1 MLAALV
7 LAALLLTAG
16 IGGAF
21 RLPGVAVLAA
31 LSLLWLVVIGPME
44 GPVLLSLTRSH
55 GLTGADLTGL
65 VGLGLAAHRW
75 SGLRRGNPRTP
86 TG

>member
-1 MLAALV
+1 
-7 LAALLLTAG
+7 
-16 IGGAF
+16 
-21 RLPGVAVLAA
+21 
-31 LSLLWLVVIGPME
+31 
-44 GPVLLSLTRSH
+44 LTRSH